1 MIISKYKIELVSNHM
16 AQEDLNTSIVQTL
29 IEQVILH
36 LIGKQHRYKYICDY
50 LFKEK
55 FHLLSVK

>member
-1 MIISKYKIELVSNHM
+1 MV
-16 AQEDLNTSIVQTL
+16 QEDLNTSIVQTL

-36 LIGKQHRYKYICDY
+36 LIGKQHWYKYICDY